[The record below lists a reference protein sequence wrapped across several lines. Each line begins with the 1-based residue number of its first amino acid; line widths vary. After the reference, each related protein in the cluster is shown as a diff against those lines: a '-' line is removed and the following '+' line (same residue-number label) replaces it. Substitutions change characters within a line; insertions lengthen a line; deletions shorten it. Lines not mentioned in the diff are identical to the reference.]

1 MSGPDVEG
9 LPSYFRDNPW
19 VEILA
24 NRGQEDVAD
33 MVPLAPGAS
42 GNSAISTAEPAQVS
56 PSPKSSQPSQ
66 APSSQELRQLISSLT
81 RLIQGQDQVAH
92 AQASA
97 QSQPM
102 IMVIPVVIQVPMP
115 YPWPVQAQGYEIG
128 GHGGVLC
135 TPRYVEERSAK
146 PLARRPPG
154 FKSRRARHL
163 RCPKAL
169 ILPISRCEGWLL
181 SGGGACGRGA
191 GMCGS
196 WCSSP
201 SRWV

>member
-1 MSGPDVEG
+1 VSGPDVEG

-135 TPRYVEERSAK
+135 TPRPNVDATMLNDGNWALR
-146 PLARRPPG
+146 
-154 FKSRRARHL
+154 SRR
-163 RCPKAL
+163 
-169 ILPISRCEGWLL
+169 SRVQIP
-181 SGGGACGRGA
+181 A
-191 GMCGS
+191 GPPPPPPQS
-196 WCSSP
+196 AYLVHKP
-201 SRWV
+201 V